1 MDNVTGVENT
11 GRGLAEK
18 VGPGR
23 PLAGPASW
31 GVMSWG
37 RDLGVAMMLDKSGT
51 QLAGLRR
58 HGRCVAKFGCERAI
72 EIGCRCYDG
81 AEVAVVR
88 ASSLCSSI
96 EFWQGCLAR
105 DVT

>member
-1 MDNVTGVENT
+1 MDNVTRVESA

-23 PLAGPASW
+23 PLAGPGVV

-37 RDLGVAMMLDKSGT
+37 RDLEVAMMLDKSGT

-58 HGRCVAKFGCERAI
+58 HG
-72 EIGCRCYDG
+72 
-81 AEVAVVR
+81 
-88 ASSLCSSI
+88 
-96 EFWQGCLAR
+96 
-105 DVT
+105 